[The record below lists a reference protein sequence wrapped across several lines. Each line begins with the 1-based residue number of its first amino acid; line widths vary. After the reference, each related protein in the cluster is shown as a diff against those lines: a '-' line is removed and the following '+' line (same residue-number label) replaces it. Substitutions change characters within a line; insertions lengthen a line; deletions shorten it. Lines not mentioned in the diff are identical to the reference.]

1 MCNYREIGLIRQ
13 LARNEGELRYF
24 RRMIKIKKNERDN
37 ILRRSA
43 CNSAICVRV
52 DSRKRQRRR
61 L

>member
-1 MCNYREIGLIRQ
+1 MCNYREMGLIRQ

-24 RRMIKIKKNERDN
+24 RRMIKIKKNERDSV
-37 ILRRSA
+37 LGRSA
-43 CNSAICVRV
+43 HNPIVCVGI